1 MTRQI
6 FACAALASLWIFAC
20 QAQTSK
26 PPARKAPSSR
36 TLVRKYPATRPSTT
50 RKTTS
55 GTLSRGSSVHRTVSA
70 TAPARPRQ
78 MAPTPDRYRE
88 IQQALVNKGY
98 LQPGDVTGVW
108 NQGSIDAL
116 RRFQADQKIDSSGKI
131 NALSLIA
138 LGLGPRHET
147 ASAAA
152 AASQVPVPDG
162 PTGRER

>member
-1 MTRQI
+1 
-6 FACAALASLWIFAC
+6 
-20 QAQTSK
+20 
-26 PPARKAPSSR
+26 
-36 TLVRKYPATRPSTT
+36 
-50 RKTTS
+50 
-55 GTLSRGSSVHRTVSA
+55 
-70 TAPARPRQ
+70 